1 VNEDVAAIDSVID
14 LTSNEDEEDG
24 RSNVDDDELK
34 VIEIIDL
41 GGNA

>member
-24 RSNVDDDELK
+24 RSDVDADELK

-41 GGNA
+41 GGHA